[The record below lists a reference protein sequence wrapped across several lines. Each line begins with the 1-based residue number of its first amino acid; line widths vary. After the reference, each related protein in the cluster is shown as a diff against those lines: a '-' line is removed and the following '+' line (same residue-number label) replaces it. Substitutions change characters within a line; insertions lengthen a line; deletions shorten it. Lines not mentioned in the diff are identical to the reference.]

1 MYVEQF
7 INNGVPYIRL
17 ARSIRV
23 KDKKGRKVARKK
35 VILNKSSKKESNIKY
50 RTAKQVWWWERK
62 LFWKIETII

>member
-35 VILNKSSKKESNIKY
+35 VILNIGPLSRYDDGKENYFKY
-50 RTAKQVWWWERK
+50 Q
-62 LFWKIETII
+62 

>member
-7 INNGVPYIRL
+7 INNGIPYIRL

-35 VILNKSSKKESNIKY
+35 VILNIGPLSSMMMGKK
-50 RTAKQVWWWERK
+50 
-62 LFWKIETII
+62 IILKD